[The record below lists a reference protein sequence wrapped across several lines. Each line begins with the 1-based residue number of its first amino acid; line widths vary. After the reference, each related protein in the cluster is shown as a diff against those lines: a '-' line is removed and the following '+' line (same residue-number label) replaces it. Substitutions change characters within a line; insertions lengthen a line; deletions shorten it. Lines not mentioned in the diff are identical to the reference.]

1 VERRFAFPDLSLISS
16 RFQDNLRTACLRT
29 SFELYIC
36 VVEVERLNASP
47 IGRLVPILGPDPAT
61 QEIVEGRAFLPEDLP
76 ADLTLSTGTWMTINT
91 ATAALARLDGAARLM
106 PRPELLRRPALRREA
121 QSTSALE
128 GTYAPFGDVLAADQE
143 DRIHMSAEVREI
155 LNFESVAELAF
166 SWPEERPISLGML
179 GDLQRTLVRGTAG
192 ELGDAGGLR
201 DRIVVIGRR
210 GGSFDD
216 ARFIPPPPG
225 DQLRAGV
232 ESLLRWID
240 NPPELPTVVQAAMTH
255 YQFECLH
262 PYSDGNG
269 RLGRLLVIVQLL
281 RGAVIREPLL
291 VVSPWFEQR
300 RDDYQ
305 AALLDLSL
313 TGDWDSWIAFFAEGV
328 AASATE
334 SQRKVERLVALQ
346 EELRSVVQAAGK
358 RGASERL
365 AADLVGY
372 PYVSR
377 STVASRYGL
386 SGQGAI
392 NAINTLVDLNVLQPS
407 DMTDSRG
414 ARYYVAPQVM
424 RAIS

>member
-1 VERRFAFPDLSLISS
+1 M
-16 RFQDNLRTACLRT
+16 
-29 SFELYIC
+29 
-36 VVEVERLNASP
+36 
-47 IGRLVPILGPDPAT
+47 GRLVPILGPDPAT
-61 QEIVEGRAFLPEDLP
+61 HEIVKGQAFLPAVLP
-76 ADLTLSTGTWMTINT
+76 NRLTLSTATWMTINT
-91 ATAALARLDGAARLM
+91 ATAALARLDGAARLI
-106 PRPELLRRPALRREA
+106 PRPALLRRPALRREA

-128 GTYAPFGDVLAADQE
+128 GTYAPFADVWAADQE
-143 DRIHMSAEVREI
+143 DRVHMTAELREI
-155 LNFESVAELAF
+155 LNFESMAELAF
-166 SWPEERPISLGML
+166 SWPEERQVSLGML

-192 ELGDAGGLR
+192 ELSDAGGLR

-210 GGSFDD
+210 GGGFDD
-216 ARFIPPPPG
+216 ARFVPPPPG

-232 ESLLRWID
+232 EGLLAWIND
-240 NPPELPTVVQAAMTH
+240 PPSLPTVVQAAMTH

-300 RDDYQ
+300 RDEYQ

-313 TGDWDSWIAFFAEGV
+313 SGDWDAWIAFFAEGV

-334 SQRKVERLVALQ
+334 SQQKVERLVLLQ
-346 EELRSVVQAAGK
+346 EKLRSTVQNAGK
-358 RGASERL
+358 RGAAERL

-377 STVASRYGL
+377 STVVNRYGL
-386 SGQGAI
+386 SGQGAV
-392 NAINTLVDLNVLQPS
+392 NAINTLVKLGVLESSPL
-407 DMTDSRG
+407 TDSRG
-414 ARYYVAPQVM
+414 GRFYAAPAVL
-424 RAIS
+424 RAVS